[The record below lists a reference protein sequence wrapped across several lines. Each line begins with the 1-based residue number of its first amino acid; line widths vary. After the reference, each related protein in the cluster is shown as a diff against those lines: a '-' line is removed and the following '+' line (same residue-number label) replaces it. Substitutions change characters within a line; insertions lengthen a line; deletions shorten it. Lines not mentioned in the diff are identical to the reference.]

1 MKERPLNIPL
11 TPAVVERF
19 TDFLVNP
26 KKFNCTYKPLK
37 ECFVEGDH
45 YEPQHL
51 LYQQYVEYIKKP
63 LSKVMFYII
72 MREQFPEY
80 YGKDSRPGMGGN
92 LGYKLK
98 LNV

>member
-1 MKERPLNIPL
+1 MDEQNSIRI
-11 TPAVVERF
+11 TPEVIAQY

-26 KKFNCTYKPLK
+26 KKYNCTYKPLM

-51 LYQQYVEYIKKP
+51 LYNQYADYIQKP
-63 LSKVMFYII
+63 LPKAVFYII
-72 MREQFPEY
+72 MQNNFSGY
-80 YGKDSRPGMGGN
+80 YGKDMREGTRHDF
-92 LGYKLK
+92 GYKLK